1 MTSSTDW
8 AARPVPAALS
18 VERLASLVDRAL
30 DRHAGLLFTA
40 TPREELDE
48 IGRFQQLKDL
58 AWAGQVRA
66 IVAAWN
72 RASES
77 EREFAGDEVALA
89 VGAAPGTGSRLVEV
103 ALQAA
108 ALPGLLEAVEGGLL
122 TERHVNV
129 VLRELHAVALTLE
142 QRQAVVL
149 VLLARYTGQAPAELG
164 RLAARLILTVDRAA
178 ALARQEQAS
187 RERRVRCYPD
197 VDGQAVLHARGPLAQ
212 IAAIK
217 AALAAALPDQ
227 AEGDERS
234 RDAREFDLLV
244 ALLTGTTEAT
254 SGWHAHVVVPFTTAQ
269 GGELELAEVPGFG
282 PVLPSTAQDLLDGC
296 VDLTQV
302 AVDENGTVIA
312 VSDPIPVEHPVEP
325 QPVEHDPTEQEPVEQ
340 EPADPQPVAPE
351 PGQPAP
357 VAPEPV
363 QPEPVAPAPT
373 HRDPI
378 VEALKRMAEA
388 PGSRPSGVV
397 GYRVPRRVRRF
408 LEARDRTCVFPGCHQ
423 PAQATDKDHRVPWP
437 LGATHPDN
445 LQCLCRRHHRAK
457 QVLFTVELTPEEH
470 YRWTTRGGWQFLRR
484 QRGY

>member
-8 AARPVPAALS
+8 AARPAPAALS
-18 VERLASLVDRAL
+18 AEKLASLVDRAL

-40 TPREELDE
+40 TPREELEE

-164 RLAARLILTVDRAA
+164 RLVARLILTVDRAA
-178 ALARQEQAS
+178 ALARQDQAS
-187 RERRVRCYPD
+187 SERRVRCYPD

-217 AALAAALPDQ
+217 AALAAALPDL
-227 AEGDERS
+227 AKGDARS

-254 SGWHAHVVVPFTTAQ
+254 SGWHAHVVVPFSTAQ
-269 GGELELAEVPGFG
+269 GGGLELAEVPGFG
-282 PVLPSTAQDLLDGC
+282 PVLPSTARDLLDGC

-302 AVDENGTVIA
+302 AVDDTCKVIA
-312 VSDPIPVEHPVEP
+312 VSDPIPVEHDSVPEQVRRDPVA
-325 QPVEHDPTEQEPVEQ
+325 
-340 EPADPQPVAPE
+340 ADPSQSKPTV
-351 PGQPAP
+351 PAP
-357 VAPEPV
+357 AGPE
-363 QPEPVAPAPT
+363 AAR
-373 HRDPI
+373 RDPVI
-378 VEALKRMAEA
+378 EALKRMAEA
-388 PGSRPSGVV
+388 PGSRPSGVA
-397 GYRVPRRVRRF
+397 GYRVPKRVRRF

-423 PAQATDKDHRVPWP
+423 PAQATDKDHRIPWP
-437 LGATHPDN
+437 LGATHPAN

>member
-8 AARPVPAALS
+8 AARPAPAALS
-18 VERLASLVDRAL
+18 VEKLASLVDRAL

-58 AWAGQVRA
+58 AWVGQVRA

-129 VLRELHAVALTLE
+129 VLRELHAVALTVE

-164 RLAARLILTVDRAA
+164 RLVARLILTVDRAA

-187 RERRVRCYPD
+187 SERRVRCYPD
-197 VDGQAVLHARGPLAQ
+197 VDGQAVLHARGPVAQ

-217 AALAAALPDQ
+217 AALAAALPDL
-227 AEGDERS
+227 AEGDARS

-254 SGWHAHVVVPFTTAQ
+254 SGWHAHVVVPFSTAQ
-269 GGELELAEVPGFG
+269 GGDLELAEVPGFG
-282 PVLPSTAQDLLDGC
+282 PVLPSTARDLLDGC
-296 VDLTQV
+296 VDLTRV
-302 AVDENGTVIA
+302 AVDETGTVIA
-312 VSDPIPVEHPVEP
+312 VSDPVPVA
-325 QPVEHDPTEQEPVEQ
+325 T
-340 EPADPQPVAPE
+340 EPA
-351 PGQPAP
+351 
-357 VAPEPV
+357 
-363 QPEPVAPAPT
+363 APAPS

-388 PGSRPSGVV
+388 PGSRPSGVA
-397 GYRVPRRVRRF
+397 GYRVPKRVRRF

-423 PAQATDKDHRVPWP
+423 PAQATDKDHRIPWP

-457 QVLFTVELTPEEH
+457 QVLFRVELTPEEH

>member
-8 AARPVPAALS
+8 AARPAPAALS
-18 VERLASLVDRAL
+18 VEKLASLVDRAL

-58 AWAGQVRA
+58 AWVGQVRA

-129 VLRELHAVALTLE
+129 VLRELHAVALTVE

-149 VLLARYTGQAPAELG
+149 VLLAR
-164 RLAARLILTVDRAA
+164 
-178 ALARQEQAS
+178 QEQAS
-187 RERRVRCYPD
+187 SERRVRCYPD
-197 VDGQAVLHARGPLAQ
+197 VDGQAVLHARGPVAQ

-217 AALAAALPDQ
+217 AALAAALPDL
-227 AEGDERS
+227 AEGDARS

-254 SGWHAHVVVPFTTAQ
+254 SGWHAHVVVPFSTAQ
-269 GGELELAEVPGFG
+269 GGDLELAEVPGFG
-282 PVLPSTAQDLLDGC
+282 PVLPSTARDLLDGC
-296 VDLTQV
+296 VDLTRV
-302 AVDENGTVIA
+302 AVDETGTVIA
-312 VSDPIPVEHPVEP
+312 VSDPVPVEV
-325 QPVEHDPTEQEPVEQ
+325 PVEHDSVPEPVRRDAVAS
-340 EPADPQPVAPE
+340 EPVRSKPVAPE
-351 PGQPAP
+351 PD
-357 VAPEPV
+357 
-363 QPEPVAPAPT
+363 QPEPADPEPT
-373 HRDPI
+373 RRDPI
-378 VEALKRMAEA
+378 AEALKAMMLA
-388 PGSRPSGVV
+388 PGTRPSGVA
-397 GYRVPRRVRRF
+397 GYRVPKRVRRF
-408 LEARDRTCVFPGCHQ
+408 LESRDRTCVFPGCHQ
-423 PAQATDKDHRVPWP
+423 PAQATDKDHRIPWP

-457 QVLFTVELTPEEH
+457 QVLFAVELTPEEH